1 MQTRCADD
9 VGAGG
14 FVGHLGG
21 GWLTKGGEGLVE
33 ARARAPRLLINC
45 HVVSADRAL
54 SLAVYYCFTKLRSTG
69 DSLPMATGIPPC
81 LVVSAKHGLDLHR
94 WHGGFLRQEQAE
106 HWRNATT
113 CMFLYGAVVTRPCTI
128 GLTLAVGV
136 FVLL

>member
-1 MQTRCADD
+1 MPAGWPRDRQVVAD
-9 VGAGG
+9 
-14 FVGHLGG
+14 
-21 GWLTKGGEGLVE
+21 
-33 ARARAPRLLINC
+33 
-45 HVVSADRAL
+45 DRAL

-113 CMFLYGAVVTRPCTI
+113 CMFVYGAGTVLTISNKVT
-128 GLTLAVGV
+128 L
-136 FVLL
+136 FVRGKSKE